1 MKVLVNGE
9 PVEIDDGDTVA
20 DLIARV
26 APERSG
32 RGVAVAVNG
41 TVVGR
46 SDWPEAS
53 LTDDDRVEVLT
64 AIGGG

>member
-46 SDWPEAS
+46 SEWADAS

>member
-1 MKVLVNGE
+1 VKVLVNGE

>member
-1 MKVLVNGE
+1 MKVLVNGD

-20 DLIARV
+20 DLLARV
-26 APERSG
+26 APERAG

-46 SDWPEAS
+46 EEWAEAS
-53 LTDDDRVEVLT
+53 LSDDDRVEVLT